1 MSEHAAISASSIPSN
16 GSISASFGSSFT
28 ISSSISPFTSD
39 SKTSA
44 DSGAASTSGDV
55 SCVLVLTAGGVSNTV
70 CIFAASSPSMF
81 SRSPNTDSTNDSH
94 LNSFKS
100 GYS

>member
-1 MSEHAAISASSIPSN
+1 MSEYAAISASSIPSN
-16 GSISASFGSSFT
+16 GSMSVSSDSFT
-28 ISSSISPFTSD
+28 ISSSISPFVSD
-39 SKTSA
+39 SKPSA
-44 DSGAASTSGDV
+44 DSGDTSTSGDV
-55 SCVLVLTAGGVSNTV
+55 SCVLGLTVDGVSNAV
-70 CIFAASSPSMF
+70 CIFAARSPSML